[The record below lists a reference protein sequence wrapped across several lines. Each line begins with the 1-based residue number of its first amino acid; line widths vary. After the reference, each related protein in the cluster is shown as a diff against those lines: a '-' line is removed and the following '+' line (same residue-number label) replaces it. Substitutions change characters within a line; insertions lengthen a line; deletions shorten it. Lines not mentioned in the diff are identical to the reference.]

1 MNTHELIPDPHRLIK
16 SLRDMG
22 YDFAQAVADI
32 VDNSI
37 EAEAKHIAITF
48 RFEGDD
54 TWLRIADD
62 GHGMAPQE
70 LRDAMR
76 YGSSREYSEDD
87 LGKFGLGLKTASMSQ
102 CQVLTVAS
110 RRSVQRRDIAAY
122 SWDLDHI
129 KKSRKWQ
136 ILEVSSD
143 DPMFTAIR
151 ESLED
156 HTGTVVMWRKLDRIL
171 GYSHPYGESAR
182 KRSLLMAEDLMT
194 HLGMVFHRFLAGEV
208 RGKRIAITVN
218 GHEVHPW
225 DPFCRT
231 GEQTVEGDPISLPV
245 SEDGIRGTI
254 LLQSYVLPSKDE
266 FSSTSA
272 FERAAGPAGW
282 NQQQGLYIYRGG
294 RMIQSGGWSHLRK
307 ADEHV
312 KLARISV
319 SFKPELDD
327 LFKVNVAKMRVQIP
341 AAVREQVRE
350 FIGAA
355 IVRANDRYRR
365 THRSDATL
373 PPVMPSVSATVEPNA
388 APQHTPAEPASHA
401 DSLLPR
407 DTSPAPSLPPAPE
420 AHSLVSRIIAE
431 ATALERPHVTAV
443 LRRLRLLE

>member
-1 MNTHELIPDPHRLIK
+1 
-16 SLRDMG
+16 MG

-37 EAEAKHIAITF
+37 EAEAKNIAITF

-62 GHGMAPQE
+62 GHGMKPQD
-70 LRDAMR
+70 LRTAMR
-76 YGSSREYSEDD
+76 YGSDRPYSEDD

-110 RRSVQRRDIAAY
+110 RHSVQRRDIAAY

-129 KKSRKWQ
+129 KRSRKWE
-136 ILEVSSD
+136 IVELAADAPSFAVLREPLE
-143 DPMFTAIR
+143 
-151 ESLED
+151 E
-156 HTGTVVMWRKLDRIL
+156 HTGTVVLWRKLDRIL
-171 GYSHPYGESAR
+171 GYSHPYGEAAR
-182 KRSLLMAEDLMT
+182 KRSLLMADDLMI

-208 RGKRIAITVN
+208 RGKRISITVN
-218 GHEVHPW
+218 GHAVQPW

-231 GEQTVEGDPISLPV
+231 GENTIEGEPLSLPI
-245 SEDGIRGTI
+245 SEDGVRGTI
-254 LLQSYVLPSKDE
+254 VLQSYILPSKDE
-266 FSSTSA
+266 FSSATA
-272 FERAAGPAGW
+272 FDHAAGPAGW
-282 NQQQGLYIYRGG
+282 NQQQGFYIYRGG

-319 SFKPELDD
+319 SFRPELDE

-341 AAVREQVRE
+341 SAVRDQVRE

-355 IVRANDRYRR
+355 TVRANDRYRR
-365 THRSDATL
+365 TQRPTPASPRGAPMPPAHIESDVYPEHT
-373 PPVMPSVSATVEPNA
+373 PVVADGPHHGELSRAA
-388 APQHTPAEPASHA
+388 APAPAI
-401 DSLLPR
+401 
-407 DTSPAPSLPPAPE
+407 TTAPE
-420 AHSLVSRIIAE
+420 AQSLVSRIIAE

-443 LRRLRLLE
+443 LRRLALLD